1 MHAEDAIKL
10 FQTVFG
16 IGKSYIPSLINEGA
30 RTINDLKSP
39 RYANLLP
46 ESSKKYLK
54 YYDDLQRKIPRN
66 EMLQHEAHLKNL
78 LRNKKFKIDIVGSFR
93 RGAET
98 SGDLDVLFTTKKEYF
113 PTTNYINKI
122 TEALVTDDYLLDT
135 LKIGQSTMNGI
146 IKLGDYP
153 ARRIDVFFSPPELY
167 AFALL
172 AKTGDTSFN
181 KSIRACIKEKKNKD
195 YTLSE
200 KGIRIRA
207 NNHYTHAVDPKE
219 FPDVKSIFE
228 FMDLPNKTPE
238 QMVGYFPCIIDGD
251 DENSGKTRKTKR
263 SRSTSSR
270 SKSRSSRSSC
280 SSSPSILRIDF
291 SHTRKNKRQRR
302 VNTYGSDLERY
313 DETNKNSASQSTAMS
328 SLTQS
333 SIGSDIITET
343 DPGEHYEKWRERDH
357 YDSDETYLSPIGSKY
372 TSRNN
377 F

>member
-10 FQTVFG
+10 FHTVFG

-66 EMLQHEAHLKNL
+66 EMLQHEAHLKQL

-93 RGAET
+93 RGADT
-98 SGDLDVLFTTKKEYF
+98 SGDLDVLFTTTNEF
-113 PTTNYINKI
+113 LPTTNYINKM
-122 TEALVTDDYLLDT
+122 TEALITGGYLLDT
-135 LKIGQSTMNGI
+135 LKIGQSTMNGV
-146 IKLGDYP
+146 IKMGDYP

-195 YTLSE
+195 YILSE

-228 FMDLPNKTPE
+228 FMDLPNRTPE
-238 QMVGYFPCIIDGD
+238 QMVGYFPCM
-251 DENSGKTRKTKR
+251 DENSSFKTKR
-263 SRSTSSR
+263 SRSSSSSR
-270 SKSRSSRSSC
+270 SKSRSSRS

-291 SHTRKNKRQRR
+291 SHTRKNKRQR

-313 DETNKNSASQSTAMS
+313 DETNKKSASQSRSSSAKS

-377 F
+377 K